1 MLRAFM
7 AMFNRDLLLAYR
19 HRSELIN
26 PLLFFVIIISLFP
39 LALGPESRV
48 LSTIASGV
56 VWVAAL
62 LAALLSLD
70 TVFRSDFHDGALE
83 QIVLSPQPLTMLVFA
98 KVLAHWCV
106 TGVPLI
112 LISPLLASMLHIKE
126 AALGTLMLTL
136 LLGTPVLSLVGSVGV
151 ALTVGLRRGGMLL
164 SILVLPLYIPVLI
177 FAAGAVN
184 DAALGLDVSAQLAF
198 LGSMLV
204 LSITLTPLAIAAA
217 LRVSLN

>member
-83 QIVLSPQPLTMLVFA
+83 QIVLSPQPLTLLVFA

-136 LLGTPVLSLVGSVGV
+136 LMGTPVLSLVGSVGV

-184 DAALGLDVSAQLAF
+184 DAALGLDVTAQLAF

>member
-1 MLRAFM
+1 MLRAFL
-7 AMFNRDLLLAYR
+7 AMFNRDILLAYR

-83 QIVLSPQPLTMLVFA
+83 QIVLSPQPLTLLVFA

-126 AALGTLMLTL
+126 EALGTLMLTL

>member
-1 MLRAFM
+1 MFRAFV
-7 AMFNRDLLLAYR
+7 AMFNRDILLAYR

-70 TVFRSDFHDGALE
+70 AVFRSDFADGALE

-112 LISPLLASMLHIKE
+112 LMSPLLASMLHIKD

-184 DAALGLDVSAQLAF
+184 DAAAGLAVTAQLTF
-198 LGSMLV
+198 LGSMLM
-204 LSITLTPLAIAAA
+204 LAITLTPLAIAAA